1 MSGHTALYLLVL
13 ASEMAERRLDSV
25 SSAGDR
31 RQELL
36 DILLKSVKKCQEK
49 FGQRSELATD
59 YNEQVSELC
68 LKLEMIFQHGLK
80 TPGSSLSMAVLKNM
94 KDLVS
99 NNFSSPTEGGGLWR
113 VIRPVLNKHEYERE
127 AKLNIFISPNPPS
140 STMTQ

>member
-1 MSGHTALYLLVL
+1 
-13 ASEMAERRLDSV
+13 MAERRLESI

-36 DILLKSVKKCQEK
+36 DHLLKSVKKCQEK

-59 YNEQVSELC
+59 YNEQVLDLC

-80 TPGSSLSMAVLKNM
+80 TPGSSLSMAVLKNV

-99 NNFSSPTEGGGLWR
+99 NNFSGPTEGGEMWR
-113 VIRPVLNKHEYERE
+113 VIRPVLNKHEYERK
-127 AKLNIFISPNPPS
+127 ANLNIYIK
-140 STMTQ
+140 

>member
-1 MSGHTALYLLVL
+1 MSAAPTVLTGLVL
-13 ASEMAERRLDSV
+13 ASEMADRRLENV
-25 SSAGDR
+25 RSAGDR

-36 DILLKSVKKCQEK
+36 DILLKSAKKCQDK
-49 FGQRSELATD
+49 FGQRAELATD

-80 TPGSSLSMAVLKNM
+80 TPGSSLSMAVLRNV

-99 NNFSSPTEGGGLWR
+99 NNFNSPTEGGGLWR

-127 AKLNIFISPNPPS
+127 AKLNILFSNDD
-140 STMTQ
+140 TMTQ

>member
-1 MSGHTALYLLVL
+1 MHALYLLVL
-13 ASEMAERRLDSV
+13 ASEMAERRLDTV

-59 YNEQVSELC
+59 YNDQVSELC
-68 LKLEMIFQHGLK
+68 IKLEMIFQHGLK
-80 TPGSSLSMAVLKNM
+80 THGSSLSMAVLKNV

-99 NNFSSPTEGGGLWR
+99 NNFSGSTEAGGLWR

-127 AKLNIFISPNPPS
+127 DKLNILFTRHPRLY
-140 STMTQ
+140 TLTHF

>member
-1 MSGHTALYLLVL
+1 MIAHTTVDCSVL
-13 ASEMAERRLDSV
+13 TSEMADRRPDTV
-25 SSAGDR
+25 ISAGDR

-59 YNEQVSELC
+59 YNEQVSDLC

-80 TPGSSLSMAVLKNM
+80 TPGSSLSMAVFKNV

-99 NNFSSPTEGGGLWR
+99 NNFSGPTDGGGLWR
-113 VIRPVLNKHEYERE
+113 VIRPVLNKHEYERK
-127 AKLNIFISPNPPS
+127 AKLNIFSSQVNPGWP
-140 STMTQ
+140 TC

>member
-1 MSGHTALYLLVL
+1 
-13 ASEMAERRLDSV
+13 MAEIR
-25 SSAGDR
+25 SAGDR

-36 DILLKSVKKCQEK
+36 DILLKSAKKCQDK

-59 YNEQVSELC
+59 YNEQVSDLC

-80 TPGSSLSMAVLKNM
+80 TPGSSLSMAVLKNV

-99 NNFSSPTEGGGLWR
+99 NNFSSPTDRGGLWR

-127 AKLNIFISPNPPS
+127 AKLNILFSQDD
-140 STMTQ
+140 TTH